1 MRGRWGT
8 IEQFTCFVRSEFEI
22 RWPTVTV
29 FVCQVDAFSDRPFGG
44 NPAAVCILHEP
55 ADSRWMQDVAAE
67 MNLSETAFVLPL
79 QERFGLRWF
88 TPETEV
94 DLCGHA
100 TLAAAHVLWET
111 GRRRSW
117 PIEFETRSGRLGAA
131 ASGEW
136 IRLDF
141 PADPPI
147 AVENETDWASV
158 LGAEPEFVGAGRL
171 YTLVAI
177 DGEEKLRNLR
187 PDFAKLRELEP
198 AGVSVTS
205 ISSSSRFDFVSR
217 FFAPGLGVDEDPVT
231 GSAHCMLGPYWGDRL
246 GKEDLVAFQASSR
259 GGIVKVF
266 NRGDRTL
273 LEGRAVTT
281 LRGELLAAPE

>member
-1 MRGRWGT
+1 
-8 IEQFTCFVRSEFEI
+8 VPVS
-22 RWPTVTV
+22 VLV
-29 FVCQVDAFSDRPFGG
+29 FQVDAFSAQPFGG
-44 NPAAVCILHEP
+44 NPAAVCILRER
-55 ADSRWMQDVAAE
+55 AESRWMQDVAAE

-117 PIEFETRSGRLGAA
+117 PIEFETRSGRLGAT

-141 PADPPI
+141 PADPPS
-147 AVENETDWASV
+147 AVENPTDWESA

-171 YTLVAI
+171 YTLVELES
-177 DGEEKLRNLR
+177 EEKLRSLR
-187 PDFAKLRELEP
+187 PDFGKLREVEP
-198 AGVSVTS
+198 AGVAVTS
-205 ISSSSRFDFVSR
+205 RSSSSRFDFVSR
-217 FFAPGLGVDEDPVT
+217 FFAPALGVDEDPVT

-246 GKEDLVAFQASSR
+246 GKKDLVAFQASSR
-259 GGIVKVF
+259 GGTVKVF
-266 NRGDRTL
+266 NCGDRTL
-273 LEGRAVTT
+273 LEGLAVTT
-281 LRGELLAAPE
+281 LRGELLATPD